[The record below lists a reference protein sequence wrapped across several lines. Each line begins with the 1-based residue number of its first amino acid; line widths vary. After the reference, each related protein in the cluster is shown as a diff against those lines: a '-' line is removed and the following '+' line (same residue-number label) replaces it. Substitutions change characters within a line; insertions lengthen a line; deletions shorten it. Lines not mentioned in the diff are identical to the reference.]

1 MRIGV
6 PAEVKQDEYRVAITP
21 AGAFELVQRGHE
33 VVLEAGAGA
42 GAGCPD
48 EDYAAVGATIAD
60 AAAAWACELVVKVK
74 EPDPTEFAFLRDD
87 QVLFTYLHL
96 AANPSVADA
105 LRRAGTTAMA
115 YETLQDRDGRLPLLA
130 PMSEIAGRLAVQAGA
145 RFLERPMGGS
155 GVLLGGIAGVARG
168 SVTIIGAGSV
178 GVNAAVAAMGMRTN
192 VTVLDTSLQR
202 LRELEATVGDR
213 VTLLHCTRLALRE
226 LLPTTDLL
234 VGAAL
239 LPGARSPQLVQ
250 RDDLGL
256 MRPGS
261 VIVDVAVDQGGCVA
275 TSQPTT
281 HSDPV
286 IKVDGI
292 THYGVVNM
300 PGAVPVTSTRALS
313 NATLPYIELIA
324 DEGLAG
330 AMRSREELRSGLNVQ
345 AGKITNAAVAEAL
358 ST

>member
-6 PAEVKQDEYRVAITP
+6 PAEVKQDEYRVALTP
-21 AGAFELVQRGHE
+21 AGAFELAQRGHE
-33 VVLEAGAGA
+33 VVVESGAGA

-48 EDYAAVGATIAD
+48 DDYARAGAIIGD

-74 EPDPTEFAFLRDD
+74 EPEPSEFAFLRDD

-96 AANPSVADA
+96 AANPRVADA

-115 YETLQDRDGRLPLLA
+115 YETIQDREGRLPLLA
-130 PMSEIAGRLAVQAGA
+130 PMSEIAGRLAIQAGA

-155 GVLLGGIAGVARG
+155 GVLLGGVAGVAPG

-178 GVNAAVAAMGMRTN
+178 GVNAAVVAMGMRAR
-192 VTVLDTSLQR
+192 VTVLDTSLNR
-202 LRELEATVGDR
+202 LRALEGTLGGR
-213 VTLLHCTRLALRE
+213 VTLLHCTRLGLLD
-226 LLPTTDLL
+226 LLPATDLL

-239 LPGARSPQLVQ
+239 LPGARSPQLVE
-250 RDDLGL
+250 RGDLAL
-256 MRPGS
+256 LRPGS
-261 VIVDVAVDQGGCVA
+261 VIVDVAVDQGGCVE
-275 TSQPTT
+275 TSRPTT

-286 IKVDGI
+286 FTVDGI
-292 THYGVVNM
+292 IHYCVVNM
-300 PGAVPVTSTRALS
+300 PGAVPVTSTHALS
-313 NATLPYIELIA
+313 NSTLPYIQVIA
-324 DEGLAG
+324 DEGLPG
-330 AMRSREELRSGLNVQ
+330 AMRRREELRGGLNVQ